1 MRDVNKA
8 ILIGRLGKDPEIVN
22 FDSGTKKAS
31 FPLATGESY
40 TNRSG
45 EKVETT
51 EWHNVVM
58 WRRLAEIA
66 EQYLRKGD
74 PIYLEGRIR
83 TRSYDDKDGNKRY
96 ITEIETLNFSM
107 LGSRNE
113 NSNDSGQ
120 SQSQSSSG
128 SGSSANAK
136 QGNENSGQP
145 PEDIS
150 FEDDLPF

>member
-113 NSNDSGQ
+113 NSNHSGQ

>member
-22 FDSGTKKAS
+22 FESGTKKAS

-40 TNRSG
+40 TNKSG
-45 EKVETT
+45 ERVDTT
-51 EWHNVVM
+51 EWHNIVM
-58 WRRLAEIA
+58 WRRQAEIA

-83 TRSYDDKDGNKRY
+83 TRNYDDKDGNKRY
-96 ITEIETLNFSM
+96 ITEIEAVTFSM
-107 LGSRNE
+107 LGTKGDNNG
-113 NSNDSGQ
+113 NSQ
-120 SQSQSSSG
+120 PSQQNNNSSNNSSSPQT
-128 SGSSANAK
+128 K
-136 QGNENSGQP
+136 NESTQP
-145 PEDIS
+145 PDDLD

>member
-22 FDSGTKKAS
+22 FESGTKKAS

-40 TNRSG
+40 TNRNN
-45 EKVETT
+45 ERVEST
-51 EWHNVVM
+51 EWHNIVM

-74 PIYLEGRIR
+74 PVYLEGRIR

-96 ITEIETLNFSM
+96 ITEIEALNFSM
-107 LGSRNE
+107 LGGKND
-113 NSNDSGQ
+113 NSNS
-120 SQSQSSSG
+120 SESQSSS
-128 SGSSANAK
+128 SAPK
-136 QGNENSGQP
+136 QQNQTSTQNSENSP
-145 PEDIS
+145 PDNID